1 MCHVRSCGLNSHL
14 MIYVHLHDRI
24 KCTNGL
30 CQLDYRLRLIEMK
43 LFYVEVRFS
52 PGRLWTESL
61 SKRDLDNEIIR

>member
-1 MCHVRSCGLNSHL
+1 MGELLTDLYLCACTVMRLELSL

-52 PGRLWTESL
+52 PG
-61 SKRDLDNEIIR
+61 